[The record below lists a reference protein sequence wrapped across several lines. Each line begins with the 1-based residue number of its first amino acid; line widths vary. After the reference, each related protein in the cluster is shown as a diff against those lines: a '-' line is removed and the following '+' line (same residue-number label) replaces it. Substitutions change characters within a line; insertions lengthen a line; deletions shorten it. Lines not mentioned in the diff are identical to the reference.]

1 MIEKFTD
8 DKATL
13 ILLSLLKQHGIKRVV
28 ASPGTTNIALVAGMQ
43 QDEWF
48 EVYSSVDERSAAYIA
63 CGLASES
70 GEPVV
75 ITCTGATASRNYY
88 PGLTE
93 AHYRKLPILAI
104 TGFQAG
110 ETRGHLYAQSLDRR
124 YQPADT
130 VNMSVEVGE
139 INNAKDEWKVIID
152 INAAILELRHHGG
165 GPVHINLRE
174 ASYGTFT
181 TLQLPKAH
189 KISRYT
195 AIDNLPE
202 IEASSIAIF
211 IGAHQNFSIQ
221 ETEAIDSFCEKYN
234 AVVIID
240 HTSGYKGKYG
250 VLYALPSAQTN
261 VKNVVEVDLLVHL
274 GEVSGDYYSQGKI
287 RCKDMWRVSSDGVI
301 RDKFRKLST
310 IFEMP
315 ELYFFNSYANKRGQ
329 NVPLRIF
336 QSCKSLFDSIS
347 SRIPELP
354 FSNIWIAS
362 RLHNIIPAQST
373 LHFGILNSLR
383 SWNFFEVDKS
393 IDTKCNVGGFG
404 IDGVMSTL
412 LGASLYRSDKLYFVV
427 LGDLAFFY
435 DINSLGNRHI
445 GNNLRILVINNGR
458 GTEFRNYDHPASQ
471 WEDKADLYIAAGGHF
486 GNQSH
491 TLIRDYAKSL
501 GFKYITAS
509 SKEEF
514 ANVLDEFI
522 TTDTEASVVF
532 EVFTNP
538 SNESDALRLMRTITP
553 DNRTIIEKTFDSTKD
568 LARKTIKK
576 IF

>member
-1 MIEKFTD
+1 MIDKFTD

-43 QDEWF
+43 LDEWF

-93 AHYRKLPILAI
+93 AYYRKLPILAI

-139 INNAKDEWKVIID
+139 INNAKDIWKTTID
-152 INAAILELRHHGG
+152 INAALLELRHNGG

-181 TLQLPKAH
+181 TRQIPKAH

-195 AIDNLPE
+195 SADELPD
-202 IEASSIAIF
+202 IEASTIAIF
-211 IGAHQNFSIQ
+211 IGAHKNFSKQ
-221 ETEAIDSFCEKYN
+221 ETELIDSFCEKYN
-234 AVVIID
+234 AVVLSD

-250 VLYALPSAQTN
+250 VMFALPAAQTN
-261 VKNVVEVDLLVHL
+261 VKNIADVDLLIHI
-274 GEVSGDYYSQGKI
+274 GEVSGDYYSQSKI
-287 RCKDMWRVSSDGVI
+287 VCKDMWRVNPDGII
-301 RDKFRKLST
+301 RDKFRKLSS
-310 IFEMP
+310 IFEMS
-315 ELYFFNSYANKRGQ
+315 ELHFFRSYVIKRTANTSLDIFNS
-329 NVPLRIF
+329 
-336 QSCKSLFDSIS
+336 CKLLYESVS

-354 FSNIWIAS
+354 FGNIWIAHK
-362 RLHNIIPAQST
+362 LHHKIPFQST

-404 IDGVMSTL
+404 IDGIMSTL
-412 LGASLYRSDKLYFVV
+412 LGASLFCPEKLYFAV

-471 WEDKADLYIAAGGHF
+471 WEDNADLFIAAGGHF

-491 TLIRDYAKSL
+491 TLIRDYVKSL

-509 SKEEF
+509 NKEEF
-514 ANVLDEFI
+514 ANVMDEFI
-522 TTDTEASVVF
+522 SADTEASIIF
-532 EVFTNP
+532 EVFTD
-538 SNESDALRLMRTITP
+538 SSDESDALKLMRTIMP
-553 DNRTIIEKTFDSTKD
+553 DNRTIIEKTIDSTID
-568 LARKTIKK
+568 LAKNTIKK

>member
-1 MIEKFTD
+1 MIDKFTD

-13 ILLSLLKQHGIKRVV
+13 ILLSLLKQHGIKKVV

-43 QDEWF
+43 LDEWF

-70 GEPVV
+70 DEPVV
-75 ITCTGATASRNYY
+75 ITCTGATASRNYF

-124 YQPADT
+124 FQPIDT
-130 VNMSVEVGE
+130 VIMSVEVGE
-139 INNAKDEWKVIID
+139 INNAKDEWKATID
-152 INAAILELRHHGG
+152 INAALLELRHHGG

-181 TLQLPKAH
+181 TQQLPKAH

-195 AIDNLPE
+195 AIDKLPE
-202 IEASSIAIF
+202 IKASSVAIF
-211 IGAHQNFSIQ
+211 IGAHQNFSRT
-221 ETEAIDSFCEKYN
+221 ETDAIDSFCEEYN
-234 AVVIID
+234 AVVLID

-261 VKNVVEVDLLVHL
+261 VKNVVDVDLLIHL

-287 RCKDMWRVSSDGVI
+287 RCKDMWRVSLDGVI

-310 IFEMP
+310 IFEMS
-315 ELYFFNSYANKRGQ
+315 ELFFFSFYTKNRDKNA
-329 NVPLRIF
+329 PLGIF
-336 QSCKSLFDSIS
+336 QICKSLFDRVS
-347 SRIPELP
+347 SCIPELP

-362 RLHNIIPAQST
+362 KLHDKLPNNST

-412 LGASLYRSDKLYFVV
+412 LGASLYCSNKLYFVV

-435 DINSLGNRHI
+435 DMNSLGNRHI

-486 GNQSH
+486 GNQSP

-509 SKEEF
+509 CKKEFED
-514 ANVLDEFI
+514 VTGEFI
-522 TTDTEASVVF
+522 TTDTVAPIIF

-538 SNESDALRLMRTITP
+538 SDESDALKLMRTIMP
-553 DNRTIIEKTFDSTKD
+553 DNRTILEKTIDNTKT
-568 LARKTIKK
+568 LAKNTIKK
-576 IF
+576 LL